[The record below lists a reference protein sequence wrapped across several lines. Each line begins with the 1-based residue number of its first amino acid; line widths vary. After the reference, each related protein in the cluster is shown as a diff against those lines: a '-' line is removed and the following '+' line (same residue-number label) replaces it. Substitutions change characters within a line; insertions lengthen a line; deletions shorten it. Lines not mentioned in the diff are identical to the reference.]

1 MASRQQISELEER
14 VLNLEVRSA
23 YQDRLVT
30 TLDEVIQ
37 EQFIL
42 IERLQSKL
50 QQLEQKLELQ
60 NNTVQPTSL
69 QDEVPPHY

>member
-1 MASRQQISELEER
+1 MASKQQISELEER
-14 VLNLEVRSA
+14 VLTLEVRSA
-23 YQDRLVT
+23 YQERLVT

-37 EQFIL
+37 EQYNL

-50 QQLEQKLELQ
+50 QQLEQKLEQQ
-60 NNTVQPTSL
+60 NNSAQPTSL